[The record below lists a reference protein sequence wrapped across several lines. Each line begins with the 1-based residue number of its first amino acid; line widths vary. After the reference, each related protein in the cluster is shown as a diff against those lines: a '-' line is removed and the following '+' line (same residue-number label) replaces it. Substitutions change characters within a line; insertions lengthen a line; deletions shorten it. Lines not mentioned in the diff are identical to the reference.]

1 MTTGVIV
8 LGVVLVLATAAG
20 FGWRWA
26 SGRLRASADARLSAA
41 ELGQPLGSRATLV
54 QFSSAFCAPCRATR
68 VLLADVAGKSDGVR
82 HVEIDVTDRMD
93 LVRRLSISRTPTV
106 LVLGPQGQIT
116 RRASGLPRRPDVDA
130 ALALATSGQGG

>member
-1 MTTGVIV
+1 
-8 LGVVLVLATAAG
+8 
-20 FGWRWA
+20 
-26 SGRLRASADARLSAA
+26 
-41 ELGQPLGSRATLV
+41 
-54 QFSSAFCAPCRATR
+54 
-68 VLLADVAGKSDGVR
+68 VLLADVAGKADGVR
-82 HVEIDVTDRMD
+82 HVEIDVADRMD